1 MPRGSM
7 IKADVAGQFF
17 AICPMKMEAYM
28 NILNGPEISKAEVG
42 VNVANNNVA
51 YSVVKNVAIIAI
63 DGAMYKKSFSGACG
77 ETVVSYPDIIK
88 AIDKAETNTDIDTI
102 LFRVDT
108 PG

>member
-28 NILNGPEISKAEVG
+28 NILNGPEISKVEAG

-77 ETVVSYPDIIK
+77 
-88 AIDKAETNTDIDTI
+88 
-102 LFRVDT
+102 
-108 PG
+108 